1 MKASLPWTRP
11 PNSPVP
17 NTTAGETEG
26 GAVGVALRFRRHDD
40 RVTGTSRRGPTWR
53 GCSTPRLS

>member
-26 GAVGVALRFRRHDD
+26 GAVGVGFV
-40 RVTGTSRRGPTWR
+40 VTATGSPPQAGGVQP
-53 GCSTPRLS
+53 GEAASLLA